1 MKKSLVLSGLQNGV
15 RPNQAAT
22 RGRPQGARR
31 RAEQQP
37 AGQPFEAH
45 MLERTRCFHFI
56 LLWDFWDKSV
66 ADATT
71 LLPSLLA
78 PSVSA
83 LYYVLSGQHI
93 FSAAS
98 RIASSRAKEHLPI
111 PWCLSYQ
118 DGGKV
123 YGNGNML

>member
-1 MKKSLVLSGLQNGV
+1 MEFGQIRQLREDVLKERVADLNSN
-15 RPNQAAT
+15 P
-22 RGRPQGARR
+22 PF
-31 RAEQQP
+31 
-37 AGQPFEAH
+37 GQPFEAH
-45 MLERTRCFHFI
+45 MLERTTCFHFI

-111 PWCLSYQ
+111 PRCLSFQ